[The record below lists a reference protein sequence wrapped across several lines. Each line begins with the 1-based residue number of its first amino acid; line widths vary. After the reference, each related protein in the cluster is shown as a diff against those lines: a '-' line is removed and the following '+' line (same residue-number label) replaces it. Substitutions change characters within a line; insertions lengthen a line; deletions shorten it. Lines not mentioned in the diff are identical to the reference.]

1 MGVHDIKIDIDPIGK
16 PRMTR
21 SDRWT
26 DKEKGVGRPSVL
38 RYFNWQDELRL
49 RLPNYEVPAELT
61 IVFALPM
68 PRSYSKKK
76 RASLLGLP
84 HQEKPDIDN
93 LVKAFLD
100 TLCKEDSYVWRVDAS
115 KVWAER
121 GSIILIHKG

>member
-1 MGVHDIKIDIDPIGK
+1 MGARDIKIDIDPMGK

-26 DKEKGVGRPSVL
+26 NKEKGVGRSSVL

-49 RLPNYEVPAELT
+49 RLPNYDVPAELT

-76 RASLLGLP
+76 RAELLGQP

-100 TLCKEDSYVWRVDAS
+100 TLCTEDKHVWHVDAS
-115 KVWAER
+115 KVWSEY
-121 GSIILIHKG
+121 GSITIT

>member
-1 MGVHDIKIDIDPIGK
+1 MGARDIKINIDPMGK

-26 DKEKGVGRPSVL
+26 NKEKGVGRSSVL

-49 RLPNYEVPAELT
+49 RLPNYDVPAELT

-76 RASLLGLP
+76 RAELLGQP

-100 TLCKEDSYVWRVDAS
+100 TLCTEDKHVWHVNAS
-115 KVWAER
+115 KVWSEH
-121 GSIILIHKG
+121 GSITIT